1 MTANKTIR
9 IFFLSLL
16 TIVFIR
22 CVEPYEPELI
32 DYESTLVVDGFYNNS
47 DSPSTVVISRSFGY
61 KEDTPEYIDNAQI
74 TIEDDQGVAITLLPM
89 GYGSYETDPLIHKGE
104 IGRSYR
110 LLINIPG
117 GSHYASGWETMLAVS
132 PIGDVET
139 EYQERERNNPNAKDQ
154 KGVQVFLSNEDAEH
168 DVSFYKWEFEETY
181 QYTLAFPPEI
191 DAIFESNPGSGQD
204 SIIII
209 PRQLLQGRICYKTE
223 YSKSITT
230 GSSEGLSENKISR
243 LPFTFISNETLRLFI
258 RYSMLLKQFSITKE
272 YHENLRK
279 IAEVNQT
286 SGSLFD
292 PIPNEIFGNIKNI
305 DNDREPVLG
314 YFGVGGVSEKRIFI
328 ERSDLPLKFFGSFED
343 RCASDTIPLD
353 FKHLYSRVKAGNFAL
368 SKFDR
373 IVEGPSAGTPIGY
386 ILAKPL
392 CVFCTASDA
401 TNQAPDFW

>member
-1 MTANKTIR
+1 
-9 IFFLSLL
+9 
-16 TIVFIR
+16 
-22 CVEPYEPELI
+22 
-32 DYESTLVVDGFYNNS
+32 
-47 DSPSTVVISRSFGY
+47 
-61 KEDTPEYIDNAQI
+61 
-74 TIEDDQGVAITLLPM
+74 M

-117 GSHYASGWETMLAVS
+117 GGQYASGWETMLAAA

-154 KGVQVFLSNEDAEH
+154 KGVQVFLSNEDTEH
-168 DVSFYKWEFEETY
+168 DISFYKWEFAETY
-181 QYTLAFPPEI
+181 QYTLVFPPEI
-191 DAIFESNPGSGQD
+191 DAVFGSNPGSGQD

-209 PRQLLQGRICYKTE
+209 PRQLLHGRICYKTE

-230 GSSEGLSENKISR
+230 RSSEGLTENKISR
-243 LPFTFISNETLRLFI
+243 LPLTFISNETLRLFI
-258 RYSMLLKQFSITKE
+258 RYSMLLKQFAITKE

-292 PIPNEIFGNIKNI
+292 PIPNEIFGNIKNV

-328 ERSDLPLKFFGSFED
+328 ERSDLPLGFFGSFED
-343 RCASDTIPLD
+343 RCESDTIPLD
-353 FKHLYSRVKAGNFAL
+353 FKHLYSRVKVGNFEL

-373 IVEGPSAGTPIGY
+373 IEEGPRRA
-386 ILAKPL
+386 L
-392 CVFCTASDA
+392 
-401 TNQAPDFW
+401 Q